1 MLPISNPSMF
11 TPNKMPP
18 TIFTRLGK
26 NMRGAYNKEKQE
38 LLRKVDELDNKAETQ
53 LLRQHEWDLKQCVK
67 DRLAQLLREEE
78 LKWFQRAKTT
88 NILKGDNNT
97 RYFQMVANGKRRKTR
112 ILRLEQEEGIVE
124 GNDKTWEAREE

>member
-1 MLPISNPSMF
+1 
-11 TPNKMPP
+11 
-18 TIFTRLGK
+18 
-26 NMRGAYNKEKQE
+26 MRGAYNKEKKE
-38 LLRKVDELDNKAETQ
+38 LQRKAKELDKKAETHQ
-53 LLRQHEWDLKQCVK
+53 LSQHEWDLKQCVK